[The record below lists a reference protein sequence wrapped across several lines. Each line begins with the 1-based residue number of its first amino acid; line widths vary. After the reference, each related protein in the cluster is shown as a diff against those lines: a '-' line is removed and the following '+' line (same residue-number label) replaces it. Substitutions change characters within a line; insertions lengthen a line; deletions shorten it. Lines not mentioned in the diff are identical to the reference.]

1 MAPADPET
9 PGLGDIIALRNE
21 HLISIANAAGL
32 LMISDERIYQLVRD
46 GLIPKPLR
54 KGLYPLTGVVQ
65 GYIKFLKDEQRTSTR
80 VAADSGIKRAR
91 ELEIM
96 QRVRERS
103 NQLIEGSVAA
113 EALDDVVSVVVTE
126 LDGLPARF
134 TRDVKVRKQLQVKID
149 EVRARIHAVLDEKV
163 LALRA
168 GESALPAES
177 GDDA

>member
-1 MAPADPET
+1 MADDPDQG
-9 PGLGDIIALRNE
+9 PGGGLVPLSALTK
-21 HLISIANAAGL
+21 L

-46 GLIPKPLR
+46 GSIPKAPR
-54 KGLYPLTGVVQ
+54 KGFYSLVGAVQ
-65 GYIKFLKDEQRTSTR
+65 GYIRFLKDEQRTSTR
-80 VAADSGIKRAR
+80 VAADSGVKKAR

-113 EALDDVVSVVVTE
+113 EALDDVVSVIVTE

-149 EVRARIHAVLDEKV
+149 EVRARVHSVLDEKV

-168 GESALPAES
+168 GESALSSES

>member
-1 MAPADPET
+1 
-9 PGLGDIIALRNE
+9 
-21 HLISIANAAGL
+21 
-32 LMISDERIYQLVRD
+32 VRD
-46 GLIPKPLR
+46 GSIPKAPR
-54 KGLYPLTGVVQ
+54 KGFYSLVGAVQ
-65 GYIKFLKDEQRTSTR
+65 GYIRFLKDEQRTSTR
-80 VAADSGIKRAR
+80 VAADSGVKKAR

-113 EALDDVVSVVVTE
+113 EALDDVVSVIVTE

-149 EVRARIHAVLDEKV
+149 EVRARVHSVLDEKV

-168 GESALPAES
+168 GESALSSES